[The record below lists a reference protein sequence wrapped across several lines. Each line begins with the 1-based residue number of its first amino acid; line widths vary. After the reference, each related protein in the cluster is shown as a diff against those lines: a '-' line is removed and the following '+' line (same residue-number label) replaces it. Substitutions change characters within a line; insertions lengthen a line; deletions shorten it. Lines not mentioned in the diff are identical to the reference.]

1 MAGYEEVYRQHLN
14 AVFRYAQRVVGRR
27 DVAEEITSDAFIAL
41 WKVFDTIDTSLLPGW
56 LFTVVRNRATDFWR
70 RAAVEQKYLADLDFS
85 PVGPGRPQHE
95 FAEWLNSAPSL
106 KPIHR
111 AVLILRYVH
120 GSERSIAAVVR
131 RFAPQVE
138 SMEGAAFMQA
148 CLAHEVAFAEV
159 RAVSNVVERRNR
171 DAWKL
176 ADAIGAL
183 GTTALSILD
192 GL

>member
-41 WKVFDTIDTSLLPGW
+41 WKVFDTIDTSQLPGW

-70 RAAVEQKYLADLDFS
+70 RSSVEQKYLAGLETQ
-85 PVGPGRPQHE
+85 PVTPGRSQHA
-95 FAEWLNSAPSL
+95 FVDWLNAAPSL

-120 GSERSIAAVVR
+120 GSERTEIAAR
-131 RFAPQVE
+131 LGLSETQVK
-138 SMEGAAFMQA
+138 GHLQY
-148 CLAHEVAFAEV
+148 AHTLLRKELSEAE
-159 RAVSNVVERRNR
+159 
-171 DAWKL
+171 
-176 ADAIGAL
+176 
-183 GTTALSILD
+183 
-192 GL
+192 